1 MDESYHNLLAA
12 GVEKK
17 MRDLGVSIMEDI
29 VRRIQKAGTITEA
42 ADWQIQRLIILGN
55 SLEDIRALISKA
67 LGGNEEMVRQLYD
80 EVIAREYTGMK
91 EIYEATGKPF
101 IPYEQNQELQQLV
114 DAMVQQS
121 TEELFNIT
129 KSTGFMVDTGNGSK
143 VFTPLSEIYNS
154 YLDDAITGMV
164 GGAYD
169 YSTLTRKMVN
179 QMTASGLR
187 TDHQFKDGGSD
198 YGIDYAS
205 GHHNRIDVAAR
216 RALLTGFGQVARHV
230 TDLNA
235 QRLST
240 NYFEVSWHGGA
251 RPSHAVWQGR
261 VFSKEELR
269 SVCGLGQGGGLNGWN
284 CHHTYY
290 PFIPGVSQ
298 RQYSDEWL
306 EQKAAEEAETVKWR
320 GKEYNA
326 YQATQRQ
333 RQLETMMRARRERV
347 QLLRQSGADPET
359 ITEYQC
365 KYQATLQEYRA
376 FSERMKLPTQMERVY
391 TGRTPGRISPSPQK
405 FAAWQ
410 AGQINRAKERQ
421 EERRRK
427 DMDAASSARESSRRT
442 KEGAEAVQWSVIRS
456 KEYTTRFSGVTGNA
470 KADELAAQRARNM
483 LAHRDGKTTEEIY
496 AISQTTGKDVAKIT
510 NQETPFGIQRDQKFM
525 DDVARAEAR
534 GEKLLMLH
542 NHPHGSPPSVADIN
556 ELLSH
561 KAAAGLTI
569 GHDGSIYYYT
579 GPSRE
584 IQAIDEMVAIRH
596 SKDYNGIERD
606 EEVLKRLAEDFGFT
620 FKKL

>member
-17 MRDLGVSIMEDI
+17 MRDLEVSIMEDI
-29 VRRIQKAGTITEA
+29 VRRIQKAGTITET

-55 SLEDIRALISKA
+55 STEDIQALISKA
-67 LGGNEEMVRQLYD
+67 VDGNEEMVRQLYD

-91 EIYEATGKPF
+91 EIYEATGKQF
-101 IPYEQNQELQQLV
+101 IPYEQNAELQQLV

-129 KSTGFMVDTGNGSK
+129 KSTGFMVDMGNGSK
-143 VFTPLSEIYNS
+143 VFTPLSEIYNG
-154 YLDDAITGMV
+154 YLDDAINGMV
-164 GGAYD
+164 NGAYD
-169 YSTLTRKMVN
+169 YNTLTRKMVN

-187 TDHQFKDGGSD
+187 TDHQFRDGGSD
-198 YGIDYAS
+198 YGVDYAS

-216 RALLTGFGQVARHV
+216 RALLTGFGQVAGRV

-240 NYFEVSWHGGA
+240 NYFEVSWHGGS
-251 RPSHAVWQGR
+251 RPSHALWQGR

-269 SVCGLGQGGGLNGWN
+269 SVCGLGQGGGLLGWN
-284 CHHTYY
+284 CRHTYY

-306 EQKAAEEAETVKWR
+306 EQKAAEEAKTVKWR

-333 RQLETMMRARRERV
+333 RQLETAMRARREQV

-376 FSERMKLPTQMERVY
+376 FSEKMHLETQMERVY

-405 FAAWQ
+405 YAAWQ
-410 AGQINRAKERQ
+410 AEQINRAKERQ

-427 DMDAASSARESSRRT
+427 DMEEAQKAADHVQWIKGIGATGTKLNTLDKYREARHNNTEEYQLLKGYGRAVEKGDISPLVGFEQYQKTAADVKARVVGQTTADGVRVDSYATHFIDRVVGQVADPHPDMREATTIEAVNDAIANPEKITERTLADGDVRRT
-442 KEGAEAVQWSVIRS
+442 YK
-456 KEYTTRFSGVTGNA
+456 
-470 KADELAAQRARNM
+470 
-483 LAHRDGKTTEEIY
+483 
-496 AISQTTGKDVAKIT
+496 
-510 NQETPFGIQRDQKFM
+510 
-525 DDVARAEAR
+525 
-534 GEKLLMLH
+534 GEKAFVTLSVRDHRLIQA
-542 NHPHGSPPSVADIN
+542 NPRGGSPKN
-556 ELLSH
+556 E
-561 KAAAGLTI
+561 
-569 GHDGSIYYYT
+569 
-579 GPSRE
+579 
-584 IQAIDEMVAIRH
+584 
-596 SKDYNGIERD
+596 N
-606 EEVLKRLAEDFGFT
+606 
-620 FKKL
+620 

>member
-12 GVEKK
+12 GVEKR
-17 MRDLGVSIMEDI
+17 MRDLEVSIMEDI
-29 VRRIQKAGTITEA
+29 VRRIQKAGTITET

-55 SLEDIRALISKA
+55 STEDIRALISKA
-67 LGGNEEMVRQLYD
+67 VDGNEEMVRQLYD

-91 EIYEATGKPF
+91 EIYEATGKQF
-101 IPYEQNQELQQLV
+101 IPYEQNAELQQLV

-129 KSTGFMVDTGNGSK
+129 KSTGFMVDTSNGSK
-143 VFTPLSEIYNS
+143 VFTPLSEIYNG
-154 YLDDAITGMV
+154 YLDDAINGMV
-164 GGAYD
+164 NGAYD
-169 YSTLTRKMVN
+169 YNTLTRKMVN

-198 YGIDYAS
+198 YGVDYAS

-216 RALLTGFGQVARHV
+216 RALLTGFGQVAGHV

-235 QRLST
+235 QRLGT
-240 NYFEVSWHGGA
+240 NYFEVSWHGGS
-251 RPSHAVWQGR
+251 RPSHALWQGR

-269 SVCGLGQGGGLNGWN
+269 SVCGLGQGGGLLGWN
-284 CHHTYY
+284 CRHTYY

-333 RQLETMMRARRERV
+333 RQLETAMRARREQV

-376 FSERMKLPTQMERVY
+376 FSEKIHLETQMERVY

-405 FAAWQ
+405 YAAWQ
-410 AGQINRAKERQ
+410 AEQINRAKERQ

-427 DMDAASSARESSRRT
+427 DMDAAQKATPAATPQRGTLNQNGELGKNVHFRTGGLTSREY
-442 KEGAEAVQWSVIRS
+442 AEKKALEASNYSTVRLERA
-456 KEYTTRFSGVTGNA
+456 EYATVMHALHTDLTA
-470 KADELAAQRARNM
+470 
-483 LAHRDGKTTEEIY
+483 EE
-496 AISQTTGKDVAKIT
+496 KRAKI
-510 NQETPFGIQRDQKFM
+510 
-525 DDVARAEAR
+525 V
-534 GEKLLMLH
+534 
-542 NHPHGSPPSVADIN
+542 
-556 ELLSH
+556 H
-561 KAAAGLTI
+561 KAI
-569 GHDGSIYYYT
+569 GNNVYT
-579 GPSRE
+579 
-584 IQAIDEMVAIRH
+584 A
-596 SKDYNGIERD
+596 
-606 EEVLKRLAEDFGFT
+606 EVLDGGYDFRIIGRKEIPDAVTELFERE
-620 FKKL
+620 